1 MATLEQIHAFT
12 SQKHIA
18 VAGISRTAH
27 KFGNSAF
34 KELKQK
40 DYVLYPISQHLPD
53 FQGTKCFSGIDALP
67 PDVTALLICT
77 KPEQS
82 RKLVAEARAKGIMNI
97 WLQQGA
103 ADKELLDEL
112 RGSPGNVITGECI
125 LMYSQPAHFMHRTHA
140 FFKKLFGMYP
150 KAS

>member
-1 MATLEQIHAFT
+1 MATLQKIEAFT

-18 VAGISRTAH
+18 VAGISRTPH

-40 DYVLYPISQHLPD
+40 NYVLYPISQHLTE
-53 FQGTKCFSGIDALP
+53 FEGTQCYTSIDALP
-67 PDVTALLICT
+67 SDVTALLICT

-82 RKLVAEARAKGIMNI
+82 RMLLTEARTKGIRNI

-103 ADKELLDEL
+103 ADKELLNEIK
-112 RGSPGNVITGECI
+112 GSPDNIITGECI
-125 LMYSQPAHFMHRTHA
+125 LMYAQPAHFMHRTHA
-140 FFKKLFGMYP
+140 FFKKLFGQYP
-150 KAS
+150 KTS